1 MGVAAGSRQQ
11 ATAAA
16 RARLEVA
23 AAASE
28 VLIMASRPNTRNP
41 KPLKVR
47 KSNIKRCG
55 YACRYER

>member
-28 VLIMASRPNTRNP
+28 VLING
-41 KPLKVR
+41 LKT
-47 KSNIKRCG
+47 KSE
-55 YACRYER
+55 AP